1 MGGAPAGQVARVAVA
16 KVANSRCHPGG
27 WHVRSRSPFS
37 PCIARQEPAMADPQA
52 AVLTQL
58 RNIQTRA
65 GRTIAELHAA
75 IAASGLVKVSERR
88 AWAMERFKLGYGDAN
103 TLALTMGKPLPDL
116 ALAAGAAPAASPAA
130 TEADALDAIYSGTKA
145 HLRPLH
151 EVIMAAITAFGPF
164 ERAPK
169 KAYVSLRRKKQFAM
183 VGPATK
189 DQIEIG
195 LNHKALPAHPRLK
208 ALPPGGMCNASLRL
222 ATAAEVDGEL
232 RGWLRAAYDA
242 AG

>member
-1 MGGAPAGQVARVAVA
+1 
-16 KVANSRCHPGG
+16 
-27 WHVRSRSPFS
+27 
-37 PCIARQEPAMADPQA
+37 MADPQA
-52 AVLTQL
+52 ATLTQL

-65 GRTIAELHAA
+65 GQTIAELHAA
-75 IAASGLVKVSERR
+75 IAASGLVKVGERR
-88 AWAMERFKLGYGDAN
+88 AWAMEHFKLGYGDAN
-103 TLALTMGKPLPDL
+103 TLVLTMGRPLPDL
-116 ALAAGAAPAASPAA
+116 GADAAGAAAPAV
-130 TEADALDAIYSGTKA
+130 ADGEALDAIYTGAKA
-145 HLRPLH
+145 HLRALH
-151 EVIMAAITAFGPF
+151 EQIVAAVGAFGPF
-164 ERAPK
+164 EQAPK

-189 DQIEIG
+189 DCIEIG
-195 LNHKALPAHPRLK
+195 INHKSLPAHPRLK